1 MFLAKR
7 PPLPESMPTAPSA
20 VKKNAAEPK
29 TGVDPRKIRKPHVVV
44 EDEIGRREK
53 ALAEIRVRMNGEESS
68 DYKALEA
75 LTHEE
80 EAINA
85 ELEKLYDEYLELES
99 RLEE

>member
-1 MFLAKR
+1 
-7 PPLPESMPTAPSA
+7 
-20 VKKNAAEPK
+20 
-29 TGVDPRKIRKPHVVV
+29 
-44 EDEIGRREK
+44 
-53 ALAEIRVRMNGEESS
+53 MNGEESS